1 MGNRFFYP
9 TGVRPLL
16 VDEAARR
23 RRVESRFITAL
34 ETAGFAEVI
43 VPIIDYVEPYA
54 ELEGRMSARQSY
66 RFVDRE
72 GDLVAVRS
80 DFTPT
85 VARALAP
92 SINPGDL
99 PLRVFYRGDVIR
111 VEASR
116 LGAKREMFQIG
127 AEIVGDG
134 SPAADAEVMLLASS
148 ILAEFG
154 IEPLLVYNDMAI
166 ASRLAAT
173 APDAEAVRAIE
184 TALAERRGSD
194 LDAVRDRLD
203 PTVYNLVRRLAA
215 GEATVSDLATCEA
228 TAESAARLDEVQRR
242 SNRAGFLL
250 HLDDFEDAGAYYT
263 GLRFRLYSNSNRTPI
278 ARGGRYDSLYERF
291 GTPAAAV
298 GFTFTIDDLD

>member
-16 VDEAARR
+16 VEETARR
-23 RRVESRFITAL
+23 KRVESRFIGAL
-34 ETAGFAEVI
+34 EASGFSEVI

-54 ELEGRMSARQSY
+54 EIDGPMSARQSY

-92 SINPGDL
+92 AIAPSDL

-127 AEIVGDG
+127 AEIVGDA
-134 SPAADAEVMLLASS
+134 SPAADADVMLLAAS

-154 IEPLLVYNDMAI
+154 IEPLLVYNDVSIADHLASTASDADARVAI
-166 ASRLAAT
+166 RG
-173 APDAEAVRAIE
+173 
-184 TALAERRGSD
+184 ALAEKRALEIEPFRERV
-194 LDAVRDRLD
+194 DADVFRL
-203 PTVYNLVRRLAA
+203 VQLLAA
-215 GEATVSDLATCEA
+215 GEATVADLARCTA
-228 TAESAARLDEVQRR
+228 TAAAASRLDEIRR
-242 SNRAGFLL
+242 RTDGAGFLL
-250 HLDDFEDAGAYYT
+250 HLDDFEDAGGYYT
-263 GLRFRLYSNSNRTPI
+263 GLRFRLYGNDNRSPI